1 MSNLKQGK
9 YFLPYNEKLTEQ
21 AKAMRKNPTPAERK
35 LWQFLRTFP
44 LKIWR
49 QKPIEHFIV
58 DFYCPKLK
66 LVIEVDGE
74 GHFTPDGM
82 ASDAERTKILE
93 GYGLRVVRFTNDQV
107 LREFEAVCEEIM
119 GVIPPN
125 PPSEG
130 GNKKDR
136 EELGI

>member
-1 MSNLKQGK
+1 MSNIKQGK
-9 YFLPYNEKLTEQ
+9 YFLPYNEKLTEH
-21 AKAMRKNPTPAERK
+21 AKEMRKNPTPAERK

-44 LKIWR
+44 LKMWR

-82 ASDAERTKILE
+82 AYDAERTKVLE

-119 GVIPPN
+119 GFIPPN

-130 GNKKDR
+130 G
-136 EELGI
+136 LS

>member
-1 MSNLKQGK
+1 MSNIKQGK

-44 LKIWR
+44 LKMWR
-49 QKPIEHFIV
+49 QKPIDNFIV

-82 ASDAERTKILE
+82 AYDAERTKVLE

-119 GVIPPN
+119 GFIPPS
-125 PPSEG
+125 PPLKG
-130 GNKKDR
+130 GNKNDR

>member
-1 MSNLKQGK
+1 MSNIKQGK

-44 LKIWR
+44 LKMWR
-49 QKPIEHFIV
+49 QKPIDNFIV

-74 GHFTPDGM
+74 GHFTRDGM
-82 ASDAERTKILE
+82 AYDAERTKVLE

-119 GVIPPN
+119 GFIPPS
-125 PPSEG
+125 PPLEG
-130 GNKKDR
+130 GNKNDQ